1 MPLSD
6 NFSPTEHLLD
16 TLRLYQNKL
25 VREEFSDIE
34 ADDALE
40 IPRGSLKRA
49 CLLTDDDTVDLTIL
63 RFWLFFVHARKAQDF
78 HPPIFGIPSD
88 LYQERVVYQ
97 PQVILHF
104 WQDVDAVASGLA
116 PARTRISFRLHNKT
130 PESFTP
136 AEARTLAAKIRTE
149 FMSGGGYRFSRGKK
163 KFCYR
168 DKTRGY
174 NFTLLTSNEP
184 DAREIITK
192 VHQLRSHVPDWDN
205 LTRITT
211 DKPFPENPGTHRIYG
226 QTVKKIRYR
235 PTATIR
241 FRSAELHLHGL
252 ANAIVLA
259 DMTGYHKNA
268 IEKRF

>member
-1 MPLSD
+1 MPLSE

-16 TLRLYQNKL
+16 TLRLYHNKL

-78 HPPIFGIPSD
+78 HPPIFGVPSE
-88 LYQERVVYQ
+88 LYQESVVYR
-97 PQVILHF
+97 PQVQLHF
-104 WQDVDAVASGLA
+104 WQDVDAVPSGLA
-116 PARTRISFRLHNKT
+116 PARTRISFRLTNET

-136 AEARTLAAKIRTE
+136 TEARLLAAKIRTE

-163 KFCYR
+163 KFMYI
-168 DKTRGY
+168 DKARGY
-174 NFTLLTSNEP
+174 NLKLLVLSESE
-184 DAREIITK
+184 AREVIGK
-192 VHQLRSHVPDWDN
+192 VHDLRSHTPDWDN
-205 LTRITT
+205 LTEVSTN
-211 DKPFPENPGTHRIYG
+211 KAFPENPGTHRVYG

-235 PTATIR
+235 PTAMVR
-241 FRSAELHLHGL
+241 FRSAELHIHGL
-252 ANAIVLA
+252 ANAIVLN